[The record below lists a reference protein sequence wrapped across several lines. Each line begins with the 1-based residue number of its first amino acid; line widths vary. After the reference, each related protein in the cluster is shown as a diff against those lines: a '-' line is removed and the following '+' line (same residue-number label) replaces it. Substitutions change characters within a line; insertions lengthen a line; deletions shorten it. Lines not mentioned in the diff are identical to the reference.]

1 MIHVQIAS
9 DVTAD
14 GVRGVRWV
22 LLEAAESQRLE
33 AEAAA
38 VPGVTAPATAP
49 TAAPTAAQKAAP
61 AAIDPLPAAASGDS
75 VADSLRLRA
84 LKALVVAL
92 GLGAALWTAAVQI
105 GPPGRAAP
113 AAATRPAVNPPAHGV
128 TPQAMPTPPADGTPA
143 APAPLPSRPALPA
156 VPQSATDT
164 PAAPASA
171 GLPRLT
177 ASL

>member
-9 DVTAD
+9 ELTAD

-22 LLEAAESQRLE
+22 LLEAAEPLPPE
-33 AEAAA
+33 AELA
-38 VPGVTAPATAP
+38 TAPAVATA
-49 TAAPTAAQKAAP
+49 TRCAPGAP
-61 AAIDPLPAAASGDS
+61 APVIVPPSASAATDA
-75 VADSLRLRA
+75 VADSLHLRL

-105 GPPGRAAP
+105 GPPR
-113 AAATRPAVNPPAHGV
+113 RVMPAVPAHAPSV
-128 TPQAMPTPPADGTPA
+128 TLPAKSPPA
-143 APAPLPSRPALPA
+143 APALPVTVPEPPAAP
-156 VPQSATDT
+156 PT
-164 PAAPASA
+164 APASA